1 MGWNGMTG
9 AGGEGFDATL
19 EEREAEIDAR
29 NSEFEKEN
37 SHWLFSNSLPPFK
50 QRVKETV
57 EELKTEEEAQE
68 MASFFLMRGEEDG
81 ILDRMM
87 EVLKEEGLLNEE
99 NVRVQAAAL
108 EATYRMFS
116 W

>member
-1 MGWNGMTG
+1 MGWNGLMG
-9 AGGEGFDATL
+9 RGGDGFDATL
-19 EEREAEIDAR
+19 EEREAEIAR
-29 NSEFEKEN
+29 KNAEFERKN
-37 SHWLFSNSLPPFK
+37 AHWLFSNNLPPFK

-57 EELKTEEEAQE
+57 EAYYSDEQAIED
-68 MASFFLMRGEEDG
+68 ASFFLMRGEEDG
-81 ILDRMM
+81 VLDRMM
-87 EVLKEEGLLNEE
+87 EVIKEEGLLNEE